1 MVKNYYAAHVDKLG
15 SLRPAFGQIS
25 SDVLKKMRSCII
37 KRITGSVV
45 RFYLNNSLDEFV
57 FYDSKGNR
65 MLASAAF
72 ADIYIAGYRR
82 ALSDVTQDI
91 SYELNARST
100 WEL

>member
-1 MVKNYYAAHVDKLG
+1 MVKNYYTACTDNLE
-15 SLRPAFGQIS
+15 SLRPALGQIA
-25 SDVLKKMRSCII
+25 SDVLKKLRCCII
-37 KRITGSVV
+37 KRLTRSTV
-45 RFYLNNSLDEFV
+45 RFYLNNLYDDFI

-82 ALSDVTQDI
+82 ALSDVAQDI

-100 WEL
+100 WKL

>member
-1 MVKNYYAAHVDKLG
+1 MLKDYYTAHVDNLA
-15 SLRPAFGQIS
+15 SLRPAFGQIA
-25 SDVLKKMRSCII
+25 SDVLTNPM
-37 KRITGSVV
+37 
-45 RFYLNNSLDEFV
+45 DEFA

-65 MLASAAF
+65 MLASAVF

-82 ALSDVTQDI
+82 ALSDVAQDI

>member
-1 MVKNYYAAHVDKLG
+1 MIKNYYTAYADNLA
-15 SLRPAFGQIS
+15 SMQPAFWQIA
-25 SDVLKKMRSCII
+25 SDVLKKLRSCVI
-37 KRITGSVV
+37 KRMTRSTV
-45 RFYLNNSLDEFV
+45 RFWLVNPNDEFV

-72 ADIYIAGYRR
+72 SDIYIAGYRR
-82 ALSDVTQDI
+82 ALSDVAQDI

>member
-1 MVKNYYAAHVDKLG
+1 
-15 SLRPAFGQIS
+15 
-25 SDVLKKMRSCII
+25 
-37 KRITGSVV
+37 
-45 RFYLNNSLDEFV
+45 
-57 FYDSKGNR
+57 

-82 ALSDVTQDI
+82 ALSDVAQDI

>member
-1 MVKNYYAAHVDKLG
+1 MVKNYYTACVDKLE
-15 SLRPAFGQIS
+15 SMRPAFGQLA

-37 KRITGSVV
+37 KRLTRSTV
-45 RFYLNNSLDEFV
+45 RFYLNNPLDDFL

-82 ALSDVTQDI
+82 ALSDIAQDI

>member
-1 MVKNYYAAHVDKLG
+1 MNKNYYIAHVDNLP
-15 SLRPAFGQIS
+15 SLRPAFGQVA
-25 SDVLKKMRSCII
+25 SDVLKKQRSCVIN
-37 KRITGSVV
+37 RMMSCTVH
-45 RFYLNNSLDEFV
+45 FWLANPMDEFV

-82 ALSDVTQDI
+82 ALSDVAQDI

-100 WEL
+100 WAL